1 MKRFSL
7 LLWVCFAVTLALTGC
22 GGGSNSKNAVQLTG
36 TPVMLQTGDAVN
48 DQIAKFELTIS
59 AITLTGTGGTANTAN
74 LLSAPAEVEFVH
86 SAATLEPLTLAH
98 IPPGMYSG
106 ATLTVSNPEVV
117 AIVGGVPTKLNATL
131 SSTTVNV
138 TFSPNVTIG
147 TSPMFLNFDLD
158 LANSVTISG
167 NNATISAKFNVTT
180 TTVAPH
186 EDNED
191 DNDGEIEDVHG
202 SVTNITAPN
211 FTIQTGSMT
220 ITFATDSNTRFHDG
234 ISQLSDLKVGDIVE
248 VDGITKSDGTKLA
261 TSVEREGDENGEEVE
276 GLISTLDSPLTTIT
290 IVHQMDSKGTSS
302 SPVTVNVGVN
312 SNTVFRV
319 RTDKLNISAPMFD
332 ATHIG
337 KGQRIEADISSS
349 SSMVASKVKLREQAL
364 IGTVAASPAP
374 TSSGFTLNVS
384 PTSAFGTLSGATTVA
399 VTFANGADERST
411 PVAGATI
418 RVRGLVFVNGT
429 TYSLIA
435 VRDDDN
441 H

>member
-1 MKRFSL
+1 MKRFLL
-7 LLWVCFAVTLALTGC
+7 LLWFSFAIALALTGC
-22 GGGSNSKNAVQLTG
+22 GGGSNSKNTVQLTG

-48 DQIAKFELTIS
+48 DQIAKFELTVS

-74 LLSAPAEVEFVH
+74 LLAAPAEVEFVH

-98 IPPGMYSG
+98 IPPGTYSS

-117 AIVGGVPTKLNATL
+117 AIVGGVPTKLNASL
-131 SSTTVNV
+131 SSTTINV
-138 TFSPNVTIG
+138 MFSPNVTIG
-147 TSPMFLNFDLD
+147 TTPMFLNFDLD
-158 LANSVTISG
+158 LANSITISG
-167 NNATISAKFNVTT
+167 NNATVSPKFNVSTS
-180 TTVAPH
+180 TVKPND
-186 EDNED
+186 DNEND
-191 DNDGEIEDVHG
+191 EDGEIEDVHG

-211 FTIQTGSMT
+211 FTIQTRSTT

-248 VDGITKSDGTKLA
+248 VDGVTKSDGTKLA

-276 GLISTLDSPLTTIT
+276 GLISALDNPLTTIS
-290 IVHQMDSKGTSS
+290 IVHQMDSKGTSN

-312 SNTVFRV
+312 SNTTFRV
-319 RTDKLNISAPMFD
+319 RSDKLNFSAPLFD

-364 IGTVAASPAP
+364 IGTVAATPAP
-374 TSSGFTLNVS
+374 TNSGFTLNIS

-399 VTFANGADERST
+399 VTFANGAELKTT

-418 RVRGLVFVNGT
+418 RVRGLVFVNAGA
-429 TYSLIA
+429 YSLIA